1 MAFVG
6 FAVTNPISAL
16 AMIDQVRWRPVV
28 YADTPRVLA
37 RYTKFL
43 KVANQDT
50 RKAVLFLL
58 GATNLGK
65 IAKEYE
71 RFSSVLVFD
80 DLQNL
85 HTLKSTISGF
95 DIVDI
100 ANENGI
106 DVQRH
111 LTPAEMTE
119 VVNRPDM
126 PASPFPLVAKLTNAL
141 GKRRPSVLESTSRM
155 PMPEAIPESGAQRMI
170 TEIKL
175 ILELTASPL
184 PFAVVLD
191 TYIRFL
197 FHIVPRSKVTSM
209 VTKKLPDDAK
219 DLWGTALD
227 LANSEVGLNMARAY
241 RSLCESDDVDYRV
254 GHAVSKFGLKPY
266 SGDFLYFTSVL
277 PPYRGCEFLKDLP
290 QEEDLPKKSKRRFK
304 AKPARAKAKK
314 KASKKA

>member
-1 MAFVG
+1 LNAPDEEG
-6 FAVTNPISAL
+6 
-16 AMIDQVRWRPVV
+16 R
-28 YADTPRVLA
+28 
-37 RYTKFL
+37 
-43 KVANQDT
+43 KV
-50 RKAVLFLL
+50 VLFLL
-58 GATNLGK
+58 GAVNLGK
-65 IAKEYE
+65 VAKEFN

-85 HTLKSTISGF
+85 HTLKAQLNSF
-95 DIVDI
+95 EVVDI
-100 ANENGI
+100 EMEHGI
-106 DVQRH
+106 SVPRH

-126 PASPFPLVAKLTNAL
+126 PASPFPLITKLTNAL

-155 PMPEAIPESGAQRMI
+155 PMPEAIPESGAQRML

-175 ILELTASPL
+175 ILDLTHSPL

-197 FHIVPRSKVTSM
+197 FRIVPRSKVTSM

-227 LANSEVGLNMARAY
+227 LANSEVGVNMARAY
-241 RSLCESDDVDYRV
+241 RSLCASDDVDYRV

-266 SGDFLYFTSVL
+266 SGDFVYFTSVL
-277 PPYRGCEFLKDLP
+277 PPYRGCVFLKELQ
-290 QEEDLPKKSKRRFK
+290 QEADLPKVRKARGASAKRASK
-304 AKPARAKAKK
+304 PKK
-314 KASKKA
+314 KSTKKA